1 MKVSREFL
9 IGVVVVGAI
18 ALLYI
23 GINFLKGV
31 NLFARQSKFYAVY
44 DNVAGLV
51 PSNAVILNGYKIGT
65 VSNVEMNSKGDGTLV
80 VEVVIND
87 AKLNIPADTKLQIF
101 DADLFGGKAIQIMLG
116 DSTVLAE
123 NKDTLQ
129 GFVALGL
136 TESIKNEIEPLKQKT
151 TDLFATVDSVLNGLN
166 SMFQSNSA
174 KGLPAIFESVKN
186 TLTNVEQTTNSLNE
200 LITQNNPKI
209 SSILDNVNS
218 ISANLKDNN
227 DELSNVI
234 KNVNSMSDSLAKLNL
249 AATMLKV
256 DRALGDFEVILNKV
270 NSGEGS
276 IGQLVNNDTLHS
288 ELVNASHSLDL
299 LLDDMRVHPKR
310 YLSFSL
316 IGRRERSELS
326 KRELEQ
332 IRDELDVIIKEK
344 EAKGEK

>member
-31 NLFARQSKFYAVY
+31 NLFARQKKFYAVY
-44 DNVAGLV
+44 ENVAGIV

-65 VSNVEMNSKGDGTLV
+65 VSNVEMNSSGNGTLV

-87 AKLNIPADTKLQIF
+87 ANLSIPADTKLQIF

-136 TESIKNEIEPLKQKT
+136 TETIKNEIEPLKQKT
-151 TDLFATVDSVLNGLN
+151 SDLFATVDSVLSGLN
-166 SMFQSNSA
+166 GMFQGNSA

-186 TLTNVEQTTNSLNE
+186 TMSNLENTSQSLND
-200 LITQNNPKI
+200 LLVKNNPKI

-218 ISANLKDNN
+218 ISSNLKDNN
-227 DELSNVI
+227 EELSNVI
-234 KNVNSMSDSLAKLNL
+234 KNANSISDSLAKLNL

-256 DRALGDFEVILNKV
+256 DRALGDFELILNKV
-270 NSGEGS
+270 NNGEGS
-276 IGQLVNNDTLHS
+276 LGQLVNNDSLHT

-299 LLDDMRVHPKR
+299 LLDDMRTHPKR

-316 IGRRERSELS
+316 ISRRERAELS

-332 IRDELDVIIKEK
+332 IRTEIDELIKEK